1 MASNQHTGIN
11 PLNIP
16 RVDATQSGINSAF
29 ATISR
34 EIAERTPR
42 ESLSTGSLQTGSG
55 KFSVPA
61 TPSEQV
67 RPRHAFHTVVYMD
80 AAASSTV
87 KANFQAAYVIEQDDT
102 QFPVFATEADQT
114 VAIAD
119 GEKYWVKILVNN
131 DYEVQSASFIQAAT
145 TTDVDPSP
153 TANGEIYKLCVEF
166 DEDAAGK
173 LVVTYHRFDSI
184 NYRPASTS
192 SSHPWKVTDEGS
204 GTVAIAAGYITG
216 YYLYYPDSNPNT
228 APSGGPG
235 NYGPDAITL
244 GPASTY
250 SGSAGNA
257 VTGTKYIY
265 AESPRNGATKSN
277 EYSETYFT
285 GTPNVL
291 IELFDDIKPVS
302 SDTAAIVI
310 SSDAPDSYHSAAT
323 SPTKAA
329 VCLAKVVNTAGVI
342 AVTTY
347 ITHNPTIFLPT
358 PQVNTAV

>member
-1 MASNQHTGIN
+1 MIKLSKCGCLARVKKQNEIIKALN
-11 PLNIP
+11 PLL
-16 RVDATQSGINSAF
+16 RLEMRYGDK
-29 ATISR
+29 
-34 EIAERTPR
+34 
-42 ESLSTGSLQTGSG
+42 LQTHYSDNN
-55 KFSVPA
+55 
-61 TPSEQV
+61 
-67 RPRHAFHTVVYMD
+67 VVLEIPNLELLSLALED
-80 AAASSTV
+80 
-87 KANFQAAYVIEQDDT
+87 
-102 QFPVFATEADQT
+102 
-114 VAIAD
+114 
-119 GEKYWVKILVNN
+119 
-131 DYEVQSASFIQAAT
+131 IQAEA
-145 TTDVDPSP
+145 
-153 TANGEIYKLCVEF
+153 
-166 DEDAAGK
+166 
-173 LVVTYHRFDSI
+173 
-184 NYRPASTS
+184 

-250 SGSAGNA
+250 SGSVGNA

-265 AESPRNGATKSN
+265 AESPRNGTTKSN

-329 VCLAKVVNTAGVI
+329 VCLAKVVNTDGFI